1 MMAAPAMPGRHSC
14 ASAVGGYKGETMRH
28 FVTAMLACGIMLA
41 ALPPA
46 HADTTCPPSPP
57 LGSTVNGNLIV
68 PPNQRCD
75 LNGVTVTGNV
85 RVQTNATLS
94 LDLPVGSTIN
104 GNVSVGTGA
113 IFFVISPS
121 TINGNVVAD
130 QCRIVQMEVTGVTG
144 AMVGGNVQIQNCM
157 GDVVSGEMIGFEIG
171 GNFACNGNSAGCIA
185 VGDNI
190 KGNAQINDN
199 SGSSAV
205 NNNRI
210 AGNLQ
215 CEDNTTIIGGGNAVG
230 GQRQGQCA
238 NF

>member
-1 MMAAPAMPGRHSC
+1 MAAPAMSGRHSC

-46 HADTTCPPSPP
+46 RADTTCPPSPP

-113 IFFVISPS
+113 TFFVLSPS
-121 TINGNVVAD
+121 TIDGNVRAD
-130 QCRIVQMEVTGVTG
+130 QCSSVESSSVPG
-144 AMVGGNVQIQNCM
+144 AMVGGNVQIQNCTLD
-157 GDVVSGEMIGFEIG
+157 GRVIGFEIG
-171 GNFACNGNSAGCIA
+171 GNFACNGNSGGCIA

-190 KGNAQINDN
+190 KGNVQINDN
-199 SGSSAV
+199 SGTSV
-205 NNNRI
+205 VDNNRI
-210 AGNLQ
+210 VGNLQ
-215 CEDNTTIIGGGNAVG
+215 CEDNTNIIGGGNAVG